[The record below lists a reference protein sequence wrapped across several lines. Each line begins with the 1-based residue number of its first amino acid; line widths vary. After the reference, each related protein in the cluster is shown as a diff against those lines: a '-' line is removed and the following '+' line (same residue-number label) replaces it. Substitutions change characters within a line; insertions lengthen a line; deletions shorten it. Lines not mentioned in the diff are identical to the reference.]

1 MQSVADRRTFVRQ
14 MVVGLPVIAGAT
26 SLPRSAR
33 GFALHDGGTLAPT
46 VESTVRDL
54 ARLHNE
60 MRRRGV
66 TAADFHALAERS
78 RALAMY
84 QLQSNRDTE
93 LVREIRQVIAREGR
107 QTVIDHQPDPDVMR
121 RELVAFGFDLPPMP
135 PSVVSPE
142 RRADA
147 LDRLARG
154 GLTPAYVDST
164 FGFDDLGLGFVISG
178 AGDICNAIKDMQH
191 TVEPVA
197 AVMCT
202 LALMFPPAVPE
213 CFAAS
218 SVLASLKLLAL
229 LLGC

>member
-1 MQSVADRRTFVRQ
+1 MQSVADRRTFVRR

-33 GFALHDGGTLAPT
+33 GFVLHDSEALAPT

-66 TAADFHALAERS
+66 TADDFPVLAAHA
-78 RALAMY
+78 RALATY
-84 QLQSNRDTE
+84 QLQSNRDTA
-93 LVREIRQVIAREGR
+93 LVRGIRQVIAREGR
-107 QTVIDHQPDPDVMR
+107 QTLIDHRPDPDVMR
-121 RELVAFGFDLPPMP
+121 RELIAFGFDLPTMP
-135 PSVVSPE
+135 PTVVTPD

-154 GLTPAYVDST
+154 GLTPAYIDST
-164 FGFDDLGLGFVISG
+164 FGFDDMGLGFVISG
-178 AGDICNAIKDMQH
+178 AGDLCNAVKDMQH
-191 TVEPVA
+191 TLEPVA

-202 LALMFPPAVPE
+202 LAVMFPPAIPE

-229 LLGC
+229 LLAC